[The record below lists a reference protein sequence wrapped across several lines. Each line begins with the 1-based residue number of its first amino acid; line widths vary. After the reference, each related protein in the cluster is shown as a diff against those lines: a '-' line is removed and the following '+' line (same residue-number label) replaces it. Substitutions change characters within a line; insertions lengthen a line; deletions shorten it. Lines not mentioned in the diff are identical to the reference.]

1 MTTLLDNTGL
11 PLWVYILLIVVGSL
25 LFLAIAAITLR
36 CWVVRRRA
44 KAPEYNGLTGATRRM
59 TVRRGRMVPTSQHLS
74 LTGSRFGMRQFGLLA
89 DNDSTMTGR
98 RSPFEWWNGMI
109 DRSQSRQDSMSQMEA
124 GSIFTRPSS
133 RATTIVTRRDYL
145 TGTPTRTPE
154 KIKEPS
160 LRTTEF
166 TIPSPSPSPTPS
178 SHRPSINFSRSF
190 IQKVPSSPLTQRS
203 QHTLSRIEERSP
215 PISTSS
221 NSPRPPNR
229 SSYFAAI
236 HPLDNTPLT
245 GPVLASRP
253 NPAPVR
259 EPRTM
264 TTTESQSIPSK
275 TFVPYSQ
282 DRSSPTSFLIDPT
295 NQDAR
300 RLSASAVGNSRKA
313 GTTGSQIPLPPR
325 PKTAGASTTRSQND
339 QSQDY
344 TRNFPPPTPSK
355 PLTVPKPAMQQPTS
369 RHHEAPPHGAIYR
382 QMIQSTPNFS
392 KRSST
397 TSQRDSM
404 RPSTSKSASRKSSMS
419 IGPSG
424 VVYDSQLPDYWSSR
438 TDLQDLSSTLGV
450 PGSEPRAS
458 FNSTKRSGKN
468 AEHDGERDNIIGV
481 VTVPGKNNRVLRK
494 KSLRKLQPQKGS
506 PKS

>member
-1 MTTLLDNTGL
+1 MVEWHDRSIPVSTRQHVPDGGRFHLYSAFLQSHHHCHTKGLPHRNPNKNTGKDQRA
-11 PLWVYILLIVVGSL
+11 LIEDNRVHHSFPVPFTYTFITSTL
-25 LFLAIAAITLR
+25 HQLFQVLHT
-36 CWVVRRRA
+36 
-44 KAPEYNGLTGATRRM
+44 
-59 TVRRGRMVPTSQHLS
+59 
-74 LTGSRFGMRQFGLLA
+74 
-89 DNDSTMTGR
+89 
-98 RSPFEWWNGMI
+98 
-109 DRSQSRQDSMSQMEA
+109 
-124 GSIFTRPSS
+124 
-133 RATTIVTRRDYL
+133 
-145 TGTPTRTPE
+145 
-154 KIKEPS
+154 
-160 LRTTEF
+160 
-166 TIPSPSPSPTPS
+166 
-178 SHRPSINFSRSF
+178 
-190 IQKVPSSPLTQRS
+190 KVPSSPLTQRS